1 MPKQGLWIMLLLPM
15 GVLANDDLNASQFI
29 GKWQCDI
36 KHHQTI
42 IGHHQLHFLRNGVMN
57 EHIRIESGQKGDYH
71 HQIEQATASTKWHIK
86 NNQLYYA
93 NHQFNHYSV
102 RMPNAHKHDTQQAN
116 IALQKSLPMIK
127 DMMSDEI
134 HERVFDVSFINT
146 RSFIMNDV
154 NHQRLMTCHKKG
166 LFNF

>member
-1 MPKQGLWIMLLLPM
+1 MFKKYLWVMLLLPM
-15 GVLANDDLNASQFI
+15 SVLANEKLSASQFI

-36 KHHQTI
+36 KHHQSI
-42 IGHHQLHFLRNGVMN
+42 IGHYQLHFLKNGTMN
-57 EHIRIESGQKGDYH
+57 EHIRIEYGQKDDYH
-71 HQIEQATASTKWHIK
+71 HQIEQATASTKWQIK
-86 NNQLYYA
+86 NNQLYYS
-93 NHQFNHYSV
+93 NHQFNQYSV

-127 DMMSDEI
+127 DMMSDDV

-146 RSFIMNDV
+146 RSFIMNDTD
-154 NHQRLMTCHKKG
+154 HQRLMTCHKKG